1 VLFEENGVAGQ
12 CYNCNCKLKG
22 NTTLYRFF
30 MLERYGEEETKRI
43 EMNIYKV
50 MKYTKTDLIEIRA
63 KYKRMYKELME
74 SKI

>member
-1 VLFEENGVAGQ
+1 MLFEENGVHGQ
-12 CYNCNCKLKG
+12 CYNDNVNLKG
-22 NTTLYRFF
+22 ATTLYRFF